1 MTTAHTADELRT
13 MLETGAAAADS
24 RYQRAAI
31 HLLNFTELPGRAALD
46 AYIETDTVTVD
57 GRDVRAAWIRD
68 WDAMGRLENLGYL
81 SGGEERFVRLAASM
95 AHGSPVD
102 LCAALSSLGH
112 AHARRVLEAVAICLG
127 ADEHYEITPT
137 PALLESQRFEE
148 QLLAGELSRRGL
160 GPDGQPLQNPQ
171 TGETE

>member
-1 MTTAHTADELRT
+1 MTASYTADELRT
-13 MLETGAAAADS
+13 LLETGAAAADS

-31 HLLNFTELPGRAALD
+31 HLLNFTELPGRTALN
-46 AYIETDTVTVD
+46 AYIETDTVTID

-68 WDAMGRLENLGYL
+68 WDGMGRLENLGYL
-81 SGGEERFVRLAASM
+81 SGGEERLVRRAASM

-102 LCAALSSLGH
+102 LCATLSSLGH

-127 ADEHYEITPT
+127 ADEYYDITPT
-137 PALLESQRFEE
+137 PALLENQRFEE

-160 GPDGQPLQNPQ
+160 GPDGQPVPNPQ
-171 TGETE
+171 SGETE